1 MDGGNTFRQARFLGT
16 AVLGKGNS
24 PTIQV
29 ADTLDAGETVEWY
42 RFRIQGRASS
52 APLKPILGFAGGE
65 FVNRMQVFQSVN
77 GKPKKS
83 LARLDTINNQKQR
96 SLPEGTFFIKV
107 SGSSAPVG
115 SGQFATFVAQINLF
129 G

>member
-16 AVLGKGNS
+16 AVLGNGLS

-29 ADTLDAGETVEWY
+29 ADTLEAGETVEWY
-42 RFRIQGRASS
+42 RFRIRGRASS
-52 APLKPILGFAGGE
+52 APLKPIIGFGGGE
-65 FVNRMQVFQSVN
+65 FATRMELFQAAKN
-77 GKPKKS
+77 KPGKL
-83 LARLDTINNQKQR
+83 LARLDNINGQKQR
-96 SLPEGTFFIKV
+96 SLPNGTFFIKV
-107 SGSSAPVG
+107 SGTPAPAG